1 MAGLESIGTA
11 AAPLPAT
18 TTSSMMILVQEKAP
32 LLPARE
38 GLDEMLG
45 QTDIAVIVPS
55 NMGDST
61 VPTTKLEPLQLH
73 QCVSNIQAFGMS
85 GFGNMGEDSQCGH
98 GLP

>member
-61 VPTTKLEPLQLH
+61 VPTKLEPLQLH
-73 QCVSNIQAFGMS
+73 QGVSNIQPS
-85 GFGNMGEDSQCGH
+85 LHHCGH

>member
-1 MAGLESIGTA
+1 VEEKTLINPAGE
-11 AAPLPAT
+11 
-18 TTSSMMILVQEKAP
+18 VF
-32 LLPARE
+32 
-38 GLDEMLG
+38 DEMLG
-45 QTDIAVIVPS
+45 QTDTDVIVPS